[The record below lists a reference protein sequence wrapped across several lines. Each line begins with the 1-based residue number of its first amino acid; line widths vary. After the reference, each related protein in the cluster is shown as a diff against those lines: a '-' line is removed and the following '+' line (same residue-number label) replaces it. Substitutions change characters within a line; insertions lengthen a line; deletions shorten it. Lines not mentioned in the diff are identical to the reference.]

1 MKDVFDLNRFIEA
14 QTVQY
19 AVALG
24 EISNGKKTS
33 HWIWY
38 IFPQI
43 VDLGTSEISRK
54 FSLKSNEKVKAFF
67 EHPILGKRLL
77 EISKIL

>member
-1 MKDVFDLNRFIEA
+1 LKDVFDLNRFIEA

>member
-19 AVALG
+19 AVSLG